1 MSAQRRAADC
11 TSTIAASPA
20 FVARSLVK
28 EEPGT
33 SSKTTAQRD
42 GEIAVR
48 IALVSEHASPLAA
61 IGGVDAGG
69 QNVHVAELAA
79 GLVRLGHS
87 VAVYTRRDDPDL
99 AERLTTSAGYEVVHV
114 PAGPAAPVSKDE
126 LWPHMGAFADRLTEM
141 LKFQRPDLVHAHF
154 WMSAWASAAAA
165 ARLGL
170 PLLVTFHALGTVKRR
185 YQGPSDTSP
194 LNRIRVETAV
204 AGAADHIVATCVDE
218 VRELGLLG
226 VPASKVSVVPC
237 GVDLVHFSPARAT
250 SCSAAVP
257 GRACRYR
264 LLSVGRLVPRKGYD
278 TTIEALTFLPDT
290 ELLIAGGADATPEP
304 EHDRLI
310 GFAEKLG
317 VADRVRL
324 IGQVARA
331 DMPALLRSADLVVC
345 SPWYEPFGIVP
356 LEAMACGVPVVAS
369 AVGGMLDTVVDGVTG
384 AHVPP
389 RDPAAL
395 AEVLSALLE
404 SPSRRAELARAGLER
419 VRSRY
424 SWDRVAAD
432 TAAVYQR
439 TVRRQGTEHALTAPL
454 G

>member
-1 MSAQRRAADC
+1 M
-11 TSTIAASPA
+11 
-20 FVARSLVK
+20 
-28 EEPGT
+28 
-33 SSKTTAQRD
+33 
-42 GEIAVR
+42 R

-99 AERLTTSAGYEVVHV
+99 TERLTTSAGYEVVHV
-114 PAGPAAPVSKDE
+114 PAGPAAVLLKDE
-126 LWPHMGAFADRLTEM
+126 LWPHMSAFADCLTEM
-141 LKFQRPDLVHAHF
+141 LKFQQPDLVHAHF

-165 ARLGL
+165 ARLNL
-170 PLLVTFHALGTVKRR
+170 PLLITFHALGTVKRR

-194 LNRIRVETAV
+194 LNRIRLEAAV
-204 AGAADHIVATCVDE
+204 AGAADCIVATASDE
-218 VRELGLLG
+218 VRELGLMG
-226 VPASKVSVVPC
+226 VEPNKVAVVPC
-237 GVDLVHFSPARAT
+237 GVDLVHFSPGPAA
-250 SCSAAVP
+250 SASPAVP
-257 GRACRYR
+257 ERICRDR

-278 TTIEALTFLPDT
+278 TTIEALPRLPDT
-290 ELLIAGGADATPEP
+290 ELVIAGGADATPEP
-304 EHDRLI
+304 EHDRLVAV
-310 GFAEKLG
+310 AERVG

-324 IGQVARA
+324 IGQVART
-331 DMPALLRSADLVVC
+331 DMPGLLRSADLVVC

-389 RDPAAL
+389 RDPAKL
-395 AEVLSALLE
+395 AEVIGRLLE
-404 SPSRRAELARAGLER
+404 SPSRRAELSRAGLER

-432 TAAVYQR
+432 TAAVYER
-439 TVRRQGTEHALTAPL
+439 TVRHQAARAVSR
-454 G
+454 

>member
-1 MSAQRRAADC
+1 
-11 TSTIAASPA
+11 
-20 FVARSLVK
+20 
-28 EEPGT
+28 
-33 SSKTTAQRD
+33 
-42 GEIAVR
+42 VR
-48 IALVSEHASPLAA
+48 VALVSEHASPLAA
-61 IGGVDAGG
+61 LGGVDAGG

-79 GLVRLGHS
+79 GLVRLGHV

-99 AERLTTSAGYEVVHV
+99 PERLTTSAGYEVVHV
-114 PAGPAAPVSKDE
+114 PAGPPAAVSKDD
-126 LWPHMGAFADRLTEM
+126 LWPHMGTFANRLTEM
-141 LKFQRPDLVHAHF
+141 LTFQRPDLVHAHF
-154 WMSAWASAAAA
+154 WMSAWVSAATC
-165 ARLGL
+165 ARLAL
-170 PLLVTFHALGTVKRR
+170 PLVITFHALGTVKRR
-185 YQGPSDTSP
+185 HQGPSDTSP

-204 AGAADHIVATCVDE
+204 AGAADHIIATCADE

-237 GVDLVHFSPARAT
+237 GVDLVHFSPAPST
-250 SCSAAVP
+250 SRAVP
-257 GRACRYR
+257 ERTCRYR

-278 TTIEALTFLPDT
+278 TTIEALTQLPDT
-290 ELLIAGGADATPEP
+290 ELLIAGGADSTPEP

-310 GFAEKLG
+310 GVAEREG
-317 VADRVRL
+317 VAERVRL
-324 IGQVARA
+324 IGQVART

-395 AEVLSALLE
+395 AAVIGALLQ
-404 SPSRRAELARAGLER
+404 SPSRRAELARAGVER

-439 TVRRQGTEHALTAPL
+439 TVRHLGSDYARPPGARQTLTAPL

>member
-1 MSAQRRAADC
+1 VISYDC
-11 TSTIAASPA
+11 P
-20 FVARSLVK
+20 K
-28 EEPGT
+28 
-33 SSKTTAQRD
+33 D
-42 GEIAVR
+42 GEIVVR
-48 IALVSEHASPLAA
+48 VALVSEHASPLAA

-87 VAVYTRRDDPDL
+87 VAVYTRRDDPNL
-99 AERLTTSAGYEVVHV
+99 AEGLTTAAGYEVVHV
-114 PAGPAAPVSKDE
+114 PAGPAAPVSKDD
-126 LWPHMGAFADRLTEM
+126 LWPHMGTFADHLTEM

-154 WMSAWASAAAA
+154 WMSAWASAATCAK
-165 ARLGL
+165 LGL
-170 PLLVTFHALGTVKRR
+170 PLLITFHALGTVKRR

-204 AGAADHIVATCVDE
+204 ADAADCIVATASDE
-218 VRELGLLG
+218 VRELALMGTD
-226 VPASKVSVVPC
+226 PSKVAVVPC
-237 GVDLVHFSPARAT
+237 GVDLVHFSPAPA
-250 SCSAAVP
+250 SDSPAVP
-257 GRACRYR
+257 ERACRYR

-278 TTIEALTFLPDT
+278 TTIEALTRLPDT
-290 ELLIAGGADATPEP
+290 ELIIAGGADAAPEP
-304 EHDRLI
+304 EHDRLVAV
-310 GFAEKLG
+310 AERVG
-317 VADRVRL
+317 VAERVRL
-324 IGQVARA
+324 IGQVART

-395 AEVLSALLE
+395 AEVTAALLE
-404 SPSRRAELARAGLER
+404 SPNRRAELARAGLER

-439 TVRRQGTEHALTAPL
+439 TLRHPSTEHARPPGTGQALIAPL

>member
-1 MSAQRRAADC
+1 MA
-11 TSTIAASPA
+11 
-20 FVARSLVK
+20 
-28 EEPGT
+28 
-33 SSKTTAQRD
+33 
-42 GEIAVR
+42 
-48 IALVSEHASPLAA
+48 
-61 IGGVDAGG
+61 
-69 QNVHVAELAA
+69 
-79 GLVRLGHS
+79 
-87 VAVYTRRDDPDL
+87 
-99 AERLTTSAGYEVVHV
+99 
-114 PAGPAAPVSKDE
+114 
-126 LWPHMGAFADRLTEM
+126 AFADRLTEM
-141 LKFQRPDLVHAHF
+141 FTFQQPDLVHAHF
-154 WMSAWASAAAA
+154 WMSAWASAQATR
-165 ARLGL
+165 RLGL
-170 PLLVTFHALGTVKRR
+170 PLLITFHALGTVKRR

-194 LNRIRVETAV
+194 LNRIRAETAV
-204 AGAADHIVATCVDE
+204 AGAADCIVATASDE
-218 VRELGLLG
+218 VRELTLMG
-226 VPASKVSVVPC
+226 VEPSKVSVVPC
-237 GVDLVHFSPARAT
+237 GVDLEHFSPAPARTAP
-250 SCSAAVP
+250 AAVP
-257 GRACRYR
+257 DRACRYR

-278 TTIEALTFLPDT
+278 TTIEALTRLPET

-304 EHDRLI
+304 EHDRLAA
-310 GFAEKLG
+310 FAERLG

-324 IGQVARA
+324 IGQVART

-395 AEVLSALLE
+395 AEVIGPLLQA
-404 SPSRRAELARAGLER
+404 PTRRAELARAGLER

-439 TVRRQGTEHALTAPL
+439 TIRRQSTEQALTAPL

>member
-1 MSAQRRAADC
+1 
-11 TSTIAASPA
+11 
-20 FVARSLVK
+20 
-28 EEPGT
+28 
-33 SSKTTAQRD
+33 
-42 GEIAVR
+42 VR
-48 IALVSEHASPLAA
+48 VALVSEHASPLAA

-99 AERLTTSAGYEVVHV
+99 AERLITPAGYEVVHV
-114 PAGPAAPVSKDE
+114 PAGPAAPVLKDD
-126 LWPHMGAFADRLTEM
+126 LWPHMASFADRLTEM
-141 LKFQRPDLVHAHF
+141 LKFQRPDVVHAHF

-165 ARLGL
+165 NRLNL
-170 PLLVTFHALGTVKRR
+170 PLLITFHALGTVKRR

-204 AGAADHIVATCVDE
+204 AAAADRIIATATDE

-226 VPASKVSVVPC
+226 VPPSKVSVVPC
-237 GVDLVHFSPARAT
+237 GVDLDHFRPAPTNNAPSSIPDR
-250 SCSAAVP
+250 V
-257 GRACRYR
+257 CRYR
-264 LLSVGRLVPRKGYD
+264 LVSAGRLVPRKGYD
-278 TTIEALTFLPDT
+278 TAIEALTRLPET

-304 EHDRLI
+304 EHDRLTA
-310 GFAEKLG
+310 FAERLG
-317 VADRVRL
+317 VGDRVKL
-324 IGQVARA
+324 IGQVART

-395 AEVLSALLE
+395 AETITALLQ

-424 SWDRVAAD
+424 SWDRVATD
-432 TAAVYQR
+432 TAAVYQQ
-439 TVRRQGTEHALTAPL
+439 TVKRQGTGQALTAPL